1 MAATQSVTTIE
12 LERGGTGTGSWLKG
26 GDSAANRPSPMVV
39 QRAQPASGNAGRCLV
54 WRPFSPGSEVATVR
68 GRCRVPRPSGWLMA
82 ACLSRMVDRVLVMR
96 RTHGLLIDACHAR
109 WNLVSNG
116 HDRG

>member
-1 MAATQSVTTIE
+1 MYDRGCRSKRVFEALSVA
-12 LERGGTGTGSWLKG
+12 R
-26 GDSAANRPSPMVV
+26 
-39 QRAQPASGNAGRCLV
+39 
-54 WRPFSPGSEVATVR
+54 
-68 GRCRVPRPSGWLMA
+68 RVPRPSGCLMA
-82 ACLSRMVDRVLVMR
+82 ACLSRMVDRVLGMH